1 MTQEITHSGTLMS
14 TSEDKRQLES
24 ELKASTHDLREAA
37 AQISSKIDET
47 KAKLSPINLV
57 RERPILSSGV
67 ALVLGLT
74 LGYLLG
80 RRKLSVEAATQ
91 SAVEHLG
98 KPIARQILR
107 TAGREAT
114 MRAIRGK

>member
-1 MTQEITHSGTLMS
+1 MS
-14 TSEDKRQLES
+14 TSEDRRQLES
-24 ELKASTHDLREAA
+24 ELKASTDDLREDA

-47 KAKLSPINLV
+47 KAMLNPINLV

-67 ALVLGLT
+67 ALVLGLV

-80 RRKLSVEAATQ
+80 RRKLPAETVMQ
-91 SAVEHLG
+91 PVVEHLG
-98 KPIARQILR
+98 KPMARQILT
-107 TAGREAT
+107 TAAKEAT